1 MVITMI
7 EVTVFASALDFRN
20 NKRALCKRVD
30 WIESIQFPFEHLIKA
45 FKALYGDKCII
56 VFNIQ

>member
-1 MVITMI
+1 MI
-7 EVTVFASALDFRN
+7 EITVYTSVLDFGIN
-20 NKRALCKRVD
+20 NRALCKRVD
-30 WIESIQFPFEHLIKA
+30 WSESIQFPFEHLIKA